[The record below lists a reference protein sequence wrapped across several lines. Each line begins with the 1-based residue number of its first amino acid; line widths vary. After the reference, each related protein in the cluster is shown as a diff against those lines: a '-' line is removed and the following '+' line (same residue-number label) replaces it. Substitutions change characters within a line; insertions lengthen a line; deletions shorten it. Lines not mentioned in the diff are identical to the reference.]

1 MDRVE
6 VLKKAYQDE
15 LLDALRA
22 ERAAERVPYPHIRAL
37 LEEVAKRER
46 AHAEAIAETLRRLQ
60 APLPPT
66 PKVAVKEEE
75 GWEALLRL
83 LSEEGFDRA
92 YYLESTF
99 PDPDLEAL
107 FTRLGQEEKF
117 NQEAIR
123 KAVALLGGGL

>member
-75 GWEALLRL
+75 GWEALL
-83 LSEEGFDRA
+83 
-92 YYLESTF
+92 
-99 PDPDLEAL
+99 
-107 FTRLGQEEKF
+107 
-117 NQEAIR
+117 
-123 KAVALLGGGL
+123 GGGL

>member
-6 VLKKAYQDE
+6 VLKQAYQDE

-22 ERAAERVPYPHIRAL
+22 ERALERVPYPHIRAL

-46 AHAEAIAETLRRLQ
+46 AHAEAIAEVLRRLQ

-66 PKVAVKEEE
+66 PKVEEE
-75 GWEALLRL
+75 GWEALLHL

-107 FTRLGQEEKF
+107 FTRLGHEEKL

-123 KAVALLGGGL
+123 KAVALLGGNL

>member
-1 MDRVE
+1 MSVVE
-6 VLKKAYQDE
+6 VLQKAYQDE

-22 ERAAERVPYPHIRAL
+22 ERAAERVPYPHLRAL
-37 LEEVAKRER
+37 LEEVARRER
-46 AHAEAIAETLRRLQ
+46 AHAAAIAEALRRQ
-60 APLPPT
+60 GASLPPM
-66 PKVAVKEEE
+66 PQVEEE

-99 PDPDLEAL
+99 PEPDLEAL
-107 FTRLGQEEKF
+107 FTRLGQEERL
-117 NQEAIR
+117 NQEAVR